1 MRSRFLFHSAADIG
15 SLLVSQKLRWW
26 GWRHFREEEEEGR
39 GRGNNQHDE
48 HDPLGEPLRETM
60 NFELHGKI

>member
-1 MRSRFLFHSAADIG
+1 
-15 SLLVSQKLRWW
+15 LVSQKLRWW
-26 GWRHFREEEEEGR
+26 GWRSFREEEEEGR